1 MGGLDCKR
9 CCLCPNSQAMKMGA
23 SEDWGQPGLC
33 HPSGGRPPPNPAIQ
47 ITKALSLCLGI
58 SLGASKPRVSLGQAG
73 VGRSQLV

>member
-1 MGGLDCKR
+1 MLPPPQLPGHEDGGIRRL
-9 CCLCPNSQAMKMGA
+9 GA
-23 SEDWGQPGLC
+23 AWALPPIWWET
-33 HPSGGRPPPNPAIQ
+33 PPNPAIQ